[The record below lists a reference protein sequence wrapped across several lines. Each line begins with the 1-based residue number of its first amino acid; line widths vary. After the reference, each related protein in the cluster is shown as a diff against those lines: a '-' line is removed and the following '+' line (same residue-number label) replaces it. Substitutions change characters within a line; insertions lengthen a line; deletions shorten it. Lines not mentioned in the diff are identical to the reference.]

1 MNQKNKEINEI
12 CLFNKVKCKYLLK
25 QIFNTLK
32 RTKCLNYIRYSK
44 NIQNK
49 LDINSA
55 DYLNEYSKIVL
66 EIKLKPIEDQIFK
79 FINTNKNYQ
88 PYCHF
93 YFDDNPIDVKRNYI
107 TKNEKIGKILIII
120 DDEIKSFER
129 LFEQRKYIKEI
140 NFLRFNRKDIKQ
152 MNNMFSSCSSLEI
165 INLSRFKTDNVS
177 NMSYMFYGCS
187 SLKQIDLSNFQT
199 HESTNMSYMFSE
211 CTSLKTID
219 LSNFNT
225 SKVINMKGM
234 FCGCSSLEKVNL
246 TNFNTNIVSDMS
258 QMFKKCLSLKQI
270 NLSNFNTSE
279 VENMCEMFQECSS
292 LKELNLSNFK
302 INKIILMNYIFGGCS
317 SLEKLNISNF
327 NTQNIFFINCRLTQT
342 KFSYIFTNIV
352 EPIKLILK
360 MSPFSCMN
368 YIPNFNNPLIIG
380 MINIFDQCFSLK
392 DITCNDS
399 LIMNEFAKLSI
410 K

>member
-107 TKNEKIGKILIII
+107 IKKEKIGKILIII

-129 LFEQRKYIKEI
+129 LFEQRKCIKEI
-140 NFLRFNRKDIKQ
+140 NFLQFNRKDIKL
-152 MNNMFSSCSSLEI
+152 MNNMFS
-165 INLSRFKTDNVS
+165 
-177 NMSYMFYGCS
+177 GCS
-187 SLKQIDLSNFQT
+187 
-199 HESTNMSYMFSE
+199 
-211 CTSLKTID
+211 
-219 LSNFNT
+219 
-225 SKVINMKGM
+225 M
-234 FCGCSSLEKVNL
+234 FCGCSSLEKVDL

-342 KFSYIFTNIV
+342 KFSYIFTNVV

-368 YIPNFNNPLIIG
+368 YIPNFSNPLIIG